1 MTPLVKIDLRFII
14 DVKNSVL
21 NQIHQLFKHRL
32 QDLLT
37 APIYIWDMITQ
48 NVENSLPK
56 KTLLKGMTKEELA
69 DFFISAGEKKFRG
82 EQVFEWIYGKRVCS
96 FEEMVNLPKS
106 LRNFLTENCE
116 LVTLKNH
123 SSESSKNTGTKKFL
137 FSTNDNYIVESVI
150 IPEVKRTTLCIS
162 TQVGCPLDCKFC
174 ATGLMGYK
182 RNLTA
187 GEIFDQFLLS
197 SLSWDGAPI
206 SNIVYMGM
214 GEPLLNFKNT
224 LKSLKIFSEEKT
236 KDISL
241 KKITVSTAGIAPK
254 IIELAD
260 SGLKVKL
267 ALSLHSMFEETRNQI
282 MPINL
287 KYTLA
292 ENLEAAK
299 YFAQKTKTRI
309 TFEYVMLKD
318 INDSDKDIRA
328 LLKLSKTIPSK
339 FNIIPFN
346 TIAHMSPTG
355 ISRDLQPTSKKRIEE
370 FVDTLR
376 SNNVT
381 VIVRYTQGEDIAAA
395 CGQLAYTKKFSTEHL
410 TQTDVS

>member
-1 MTPLVKIDLRFII
+1 LTPLVKIDLRFII